1 MKIAAILLTTCAPTL
16 LAQDPQG
23 SSQTRRPNVLFI
35 AIDDLNDW
43 VGATRGHPQSHTPN
57 LDKLARRGTLFR
69 NAYCAAPACN
79 PSRAA
84 LMTGIPPHES
94 GVYLNNQPWR
104 KALPNAVTIPQYL
117 RRSGYAVKGSGKI
130 YHGAYPDPASWDEYF
145 PSKRQQKP
153 ADPAPKNRPI
163 NGIAKTRHFD
173 WGPVNVKTSAMGD
186 AKVARWVSTQLG
198 AKHEQPFFL
207 ACGFYRPHLPWYVPK
222 KFFDQFPLDEI
233 QLPKVLA
240 DDLQDLPAAG
250 KKMARRNQD
259 HQNVVK
265 HGQWKS
271 AVQGYLASIAF
282 TDTMLGRVL
291 KALDASEHADNTI
304 IILWTDHGWNLGEK
318 QHWRKFA
325 LWENTTRT
333 PLMIVAPK
341 ASPGLP
347 AGTTKGSVCTKAV
360 SLMDIYPTLLE
371 LCGLQ
376 PKQGLSGKSLVPL
389 LKDAR
394 AAWDR
399 PALTTQ
405 GRQNHA
411 LRSERW
417 RYIRYAD
424 GSEELYDHERDPHE
438 WHNLANSPEHAEVKA
453 RLARWLPKSDAANAA
468 GRQRKK

>member
-1 MKIAAILLTTCAPTL
+1 
-16 LAQDPQG
+16 
-23 SSQTRRPNVLFI
+23 
-35 AIDDLNDW
+35 
-43 VGATRGHPQSHTPN
+43 
-57 LDKLARRGTLFR
+57 
-69 NAYCAAPACN
+69 
-79 PSRAA
+79 
-84 LMTGIPPHES
+84 
-94 GVYLNNQPWR
+94 
-104 KALPNAVTIPQYL
+104 
-117 RRSGYAVKGSGKI
+117 
-130 YHGAYPDPASWDEYF
+130 
-145 PSKRQQKP
+145 
-153 ADPAPKNRPI
+153 
-163 NGIAKTRHFD
+163 
-173 WGPVNVKTSAMGD
+173 
-186 AKVARWVSTQLG
+186 
-198 AKHEQPFFL
+198 
-207 ACGFYRPHLPWYVPK
+207 
-222 KFFDQFPLDEI
+222 
-233 QLPKVLA
+233 
-240 DDLQDLPAAG
+240 
-250 KKMARRNQD
+250 MARRNQD

-438 WHNLANSPEHAEVKA
+438 WHNLANNPEHAEVIA